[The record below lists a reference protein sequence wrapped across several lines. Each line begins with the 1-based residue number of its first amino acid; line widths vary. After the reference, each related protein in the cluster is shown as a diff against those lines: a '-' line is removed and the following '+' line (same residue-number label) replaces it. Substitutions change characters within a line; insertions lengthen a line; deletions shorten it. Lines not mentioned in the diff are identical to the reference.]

1 MAPRK
6 PAKREPAKPGPKP
19 KTLSYEQEVQL
30 EALASVLTVEQI
42 ADHFGMARST
52 LFKIMADDP
61 DIRARYDMGKA
72 KAIAEIAGSLL
83 TKARKGDT
91 ASQIFFL
98 KTQAGW
104 RETNKVEVSNPD
116 GTLQSKTLDV
126 SRLSTAALKELS
138 GLIEAERDSAVYGD
152 DVK

>member
-104 RETNKVEVSNPD
+104 RETNKVEVSGPE
-116 GTLQSKTLDV
+116 GGPVQTLDV
-126 SRLSTAALKELS
+126 SKLSDAALAEMLAVADAQKE
-138 GLIEAERDSAVYGD
+138 EPPGD
-152 DVK
+152 

>member
-104 RETNKVEVSNPD
+104 RETNKVEVSGPE
-116 GTLQSKTLDV
+116 GGPVQTLDV
-126 SRLSTAALKELS
+126 SKLSDAALAEMLAVADAQKE
-138 GLIEAERDSAVYGD
+138 EPAGD
-152 DVK
+152 

>member
-104 RETNKVEVSNPD
+104 RETNKVEVSGPE
-116 GTLQSKTLDV
+116 GGPVQTLDV
-126 SRLSTAALKELS
+126 SKLSDAALAEMLAVADAQKEEPS
-138 GLIEAERDSAVYGD
+138 GD
-152 DVK
+152 